1 MVLVDG
7 QMVEALHVD
16 QARRVLE
23 LAAFIEESSDT
34 STTNG
39 MGASSIGGGR

>member
-1 MVLVDG
+1 MLVDG

-34 STTNG
+34 PNNG
-39 MGASSIGGGR
+39 IGGGR